1 VTVTGL
7 GGSFPVPTGTVTF
20 YVKVPGGVSFVT
32 FGAVKTLSGG
42 SATSDSYTPLA
53 VGTYYFKAVYSGDS
67 NYASAASGDTDEP
80 LTVSKALP
88 VGGEW
93 APINAVQLPA
103 PYIALGL
110 IAFAALAAGSWRWRL
125 RKKLWLKL

>member
-1 VTVTGL
+1 MVTSP
-7 GGSFPVPTGTVTF
+7 SFTPTHAGTW
-20 YVKVPGGVSFVT
+20 
-32 FGAVKTLSGG
+32 
-42 SATSDSYTPLA
+42 
-53 VGTYYFKAVYSGDS
+53 YFQAVYSGDS
-67 NYASAASGDTDEP
+67 NYVGSQSTPSSEQ

-110 IAFAALAAGSWRWRL
+110 IAFAALAAGSWRL
-125 RKKLWLKL
+125 RKKL